1 MVQTFSPRFIKQRS
15 TALEIQE
22 LKEENSYSHE
32 ELKVCVKFVLS
43 IMLGLGF
50 GLGLGLGLRLGLVLV
65 LGLGWG

>member
-15 TALEIQE
+15 AALEIQE

-43 IMLGLGF
+43 HW
-50 GLGLGLGLRLGLVLV
+50 R
-65 LGLGWG
+65 